1 MGATTF
7 SRTALDRA
15 ALIATLT
22 KMHFDVVQKVTLCVA
37 LPSVAVL
44 NVVAP
49 GCARGQR
56 NILKAIACLQ
66 KNCDYK
72 SGKEFHK

>member
-1 MGATTF
+1 MGTVGATTF

-15 ALIATLT
+15 ALIATLS
-22 KMHFDVVQKVTLCVA
+22 KMHLAVLLKVTLCVA

-49 GCARGQR
+49 GCARGPK
-56 NILKAIACLQ
+56 NI
-66 KNCDYK
+66 
-72 SGKEFHK
+72 